1 MLQRTAGSACFSLPM
16 SRLYPRGE
24 SATLRAELSEE
35 GMQMKKQLR
44 GLFCAAALAAVLA
57 LPARAAEQTHHAY
70 LCGYPD
76 GSIQPGAPVTRAQL
90 ACALVRL
97 AEEPL
102 PEPERVTFFDVPGD
116 HWACAQIG
124 KLTGLGL
131 LPFGDGGW
139 FLPSAAV
146 SWRELCGVLDTLADS
161 ETGREIF
168 PALTGAWEE
177 KTVFEAGQGSAAGS
191 AAVSRAELARAMN
204 SLLSRSPDRED
215 AQLRAA
221 AWYWDNQDE
230 TAWYYA
236 DLIEASVDHTCCVP
250 AAAEQ
255 WTGIG

>member
-1 MLQRTAGSACFSLPM
+1 MN
-16 SRLYPRGE
+16 
-24 SATLRAELSEE
+24 
-35 GMQMKKQLR
+35 KQLR
-44 GLFCAAALAAVLA
+44 GLLCAAVLA
-57 LPARAAEQTHHAY
+57 ALLALPVQAAEQTHRAY

-76 GSIQPGAPVTRAQL
+76 GSIRPTAPVTRAQL
-90 ACALVRL
+90 ACTLVRL

-102 PEPERVTFFDVPGD
+102 PEPERVTFFDVPAD
-116 HWACAQIG
+116 HWAGPQIG
-124 KLTGLGL
+124 RLAGLGL

-146 SWRELCGVLDTLADS
+146 SWRELCGVLDRLTDS
-161 ETGREIF
+161 ETGREAF
-168 PALTGAWEE
+168 PALTGAWAE
-177 KTVFEAGQGSAAGS
+177 KTVFEAGQGNAAGG
-191 AAVSRAELARAMN
+191 AAVSRAELARVIN

-230 TAWYYA
+230 MAWYYA
-236 DLIEASVDHTCCVP
+236 DLIEASVDHTCRIP

>member
-1 MLQRTAGSACFSLPM
+1 
-16 SRLYPRGE
+16 
-24 SATLRAELSEE
+24 
-35 GMQMKKQLR
+35 MKKQLR
-44 GLFCAAALAAVLA
+44 GLFCAAALAAVMA
-57 LPARAAEQTHHAY
+57 LPARAAEQTHRAY

-177 KTVFEAGQGSAAGS
+177 KTVLKRGRGAPQAARRSAG
-191 AAVSRAELARAMN
+191 
-204 SLLSRSPDRED
+204 RS
-215 AQLRAA
+215 LRA
-221 AWYWDNQDE
+221 Q
-230 TAWYYA
+230 
-236 DLIEASVDHTCCVP
+236 
-250 AAAEQ
+250 
-255 WTGIG
+255 

>member
-1 MLQRTAGSACFSLPM
+1 
-16 SRLYPRGE
+16 
-24 SATLRAELSEE
+24 
-35 GMQMKKQLR
+35 MKKQLR

-57 LPARAAEQTHHAY
+57 LPARAAEQTHRAY

-177 KTVFEAGQGSAAGS
+177 KAVFEAGQGSAAGS

-215 AQLRAA
+215 VQLRDGVVLRRSDRGVGRPYLPRPGRGGAV
-221 AWYWDNQDE
+221 DGHRLDIVPQSQ
-230 TAWYYA
+230 TACKMLKNGA
-236 DLIEASVDHTCCVP
+236 RSL
-250 AAAEQ
+250 
-255 WTGIG
+255 

>member
-1 MLQRTAGSACFSLPM
+1 
-16 SRLYPRGE
+16 
-24 SATLRAELSEE
+24 
-35 GMQMKKQLR
+35 MKKQLR

-57 LPARAAEQTHHAY
+57 LPARAAEQTHRAY

-161 ETGREIF
+161 ETGRRQRSGQPGGACARNEQF
-168 PALTGAWEE
+168 ALPQS
-177 KTVFEAGQGSAAGS
+177 GQG
-191 AAVSRAELARAMN
+191 RC
-204 SLLSRSPDRED
+204 
-215 AQLRAA
+215 AA
-221 AWYWDNQDE
+221 ACRRVVLGQSGRDGVVLRRSDRGVGRPYLPRPGRGGAVDGHRLDIVPQSQ
-230 TAWYYA
+230 TACKMLKNGA
-236 DLIEASVDHTCCVP
+236 RSL
-250 AAAEQ
+250 
-255 WTGIG
+255 

>member
-1 MLQRTAGSACFSLPM
+1 MN
-16 SRLYPRGE
+16 
-24 SATLRAELSEE
+24 
-35 GMQMKKQLR
+35 KQLR
-44 GLFCAAALAAVLA
+44 GLFCAAALAAMLA
-57 LPARAAEQTHHAY
+57 LPALAAEQTHRAY

-76 GSIQPGAPVTRAQL
+76 GSIRPNAPVTRAQL
-90 ACALVRL
+90 ACTLVRL

-102 PEPERVTFFDVPGD
+102 PEPECVTFFDVPSS

-124 KLTGLGL
+124 NLTGLGL

-146 SWRELCGVLDTLADS
+146 SWRELCSVLDTLAGS
-161 ETGREIF
+161 ETGREAF
-168 PALTGAWEE
+168 PALTGAWAE
-177 KTVFEAGQGSAAGS
+177 KTVFEAGQGSAAGG

-204 SLLSRSPDRED
+204 RLLSRSPDRED

-236 DLIEASVDHTCCVP
+236 DLIEAAVDHTCRIP

-255 WTGIG
+255 WTAIG

>member
-1 MLQRTAGSACFSLPM
+1 M
-16 SRLYPRGE
+16 
-24 SATLRAELSEE
+24 
-35 GMQMKKQLR
+35 
-44 GLFCAAALAAVLA
+44 
-57 LPARAAEQTHHAY
+57 
-70 LCGYPD
+70 
-76 GSIQPGAPVTRAQL
+76 
-90 ACALVRL
+90 
-97 AEEPL
+97 
-102 PEPERVTFFDVPGD
+102 TFFDVPGD

-215 AQLRAA
+215 VQLRAA

>member
-1 MLQRTAGSACFSLPM
+1 M

-24 SATLRAELSEE
+24 SATLAVDFSEE
-35 GMQMKKQLR
+35 GMQMKKRLR
-44 GLFCAAALAAVLA
+44 GILCAAVLAAVLA
-57 LPARAAEQTHHAY
+57 LPARAAEQTHSAY

-76 GSIQPGAPVTRAQL
+76 GTIRPSAPVTRAQL

-102 PEPERVTFFDVPGD
+102 PEPERVTFFDVPAS

-124 KLTGLGL
+124 QLVGLGL

-146 SWRELCGVLDTLADS
+146 SWRELCGILDALAGS
-161 ETGREIF
+161 EAGREAF

-177 KTVFEAGQGSAAGS
+177 KTVLDAGQGSATGG

-204 SLLSRSPDRED
+204 SLLGRSPDQTD
-215 AQLRAA
+215 PQLRAA

-236 DLIEASVDHTCCVP
+236 DLIEAAVDHTSRVP
-250 AAAEQ
+250 NAPEQ
-255 WTGIG
+255 WTAVG

>member
-1 MLQRTAGSACFSLPM
+1 M
-16 SRLYPRGE
+16 
-24 SATLRAELSEE
+24 
-35 GMQMKKQLR
+35 
-44 GLFCAAALAAVLA
+44 
-57 LPARAAEQTHHAY
+57 
-70 LCGYPD
+70 
-76 GSIQPGAPVTRAQL
+76 
-90 ACALVRL
+90 RL

-177 KTVFEAGQGSAAGS
+177 KAVFEAGQGSAAGS

-215 AQLRAA
+215 VQLRAA

-236 DLIEASVDHTCCVP
+236 DLIEASVDHTCRVP
-250 AAAEQ
+250 VAAEQ

>member
-1 MLQRTAGSACFSLPM
+1 M
-16 SRLYPRGE
+16 
-24 SATLRAELSEE
+24 
-35 GMQMKKQLR
+35 
-44 GLFCAAALAAVLA
+44 
-57 LPARAAEQTHHAY
+57 
-70 LCGYPD
+70 
-76 GSIQPGAPVTRAQL
+76 
-90 ACALVRL
+90 RL

-116 HWACAQIG
+116 HWACVQIG

>member
-1 MLQRTAGSACFSLPM
+1 MGSCFSPPM
-16 SRLYPRGE
+16 SRLYLRGE
-24 SATLRAELSEE
+24 SATLTADLPEE

-44 GLFCAAALAAVLA
+44 GLVCAAALAAVLA
-57 LPARAAEQTHHAY
+57 LPARAAEQTHRAY

-76 GSIQPGAPVTRAQL
+76 GSIRPGAPVTRAQL

-102 PEPERVTFFDVPGD
+102 PEPERVTFFDVPSG

-146 SWRELCGVLDTLADS
+146 SWRELCSVLDTLAGS
-161 ETGREIF
+161 ETGREAF
-168 PALTGAWEE
+168 PALTGAWED
-177 KTVFEAGQGSAAGS
+177 KTVLEAEQGSAAGG
-191 AAVSRAELARAMN
+191 AAVSRAELARAIN
-204 SLLSRSPDRED
+204 SLLGRSPDGKD

-230 TAWYYA
+230 TAWYFA
-236 DLIEASVDHTCCVP
+236 ELIEASVDHTCRVP
-250 AAAEQ
+250 NAAEK
-255 WTGIG
+255 WTAIG

>member
-1 MLQRTAGSACFSLPM
+1 
-16 SRLYPRGE
+16 
-24 SATLRAELSEE
+24 
-35 GMQMKKQLR
+35 MKKQLR

-57 LPARAAEQTHHAY
+57 LPALAAEQTHRAY

-102 PEPERVTFFDVPGD
+102 PESERVTFFDVPGD

-139 FLPSAAV
+139 FLPS
-146 SWRELCGVLDTLADS
+146 

-177 KTVFEAGQGSAAGS
+177 KAVFEAGQGSAAGS

-215 AQLRAA
+215 VQLRAA

-250 AAAEQ
+250 AAVEQ

>member
-1 MLQRTAGSACFSLPM
+1 
-16 SRLYPRGE
+16 
-24 SATLRAELSEE
+24 
-35 GMQMKKQLR
+35 MKKQLR

-57 LPARAAEQTHHAY
+57 LPARQRSRHTAPIFA
-70 LCGYPD
+70 GYPD

-191 AAVSRAELARAMN
+191 AAVSRAELAARNEQFALPQ
-204 SLLSRSPDRED
+204 SGQGRC
-215 AQLRAA
+215 AA
-221 AWYWDNQDE
+221 ACRRVVLGQSGRDGVVLRRSDRGGGRSYLPRPGCGGAVDGHRLDIVLQLQ
-230 TAWYYA
+230 TACKMLKNGA
-236 DLIEASVDHTCCVP
+236 RSL
-250 AAAEQ
+250 
-255 WTGIG
+255 

>member
-1 MLQRTAGSACFSLPM
+1 
-16 SRLYPRGE
+16 
-24 SATLRAELSEE
+24 
-35 GMQMKKQLR
+35 MKKQLR

-57 LPARAAEQTHHAY
+57 LPARAAEQTHRAY

-177 KTVFEAGQGSAAGS
+177 KTVFGAGERRRQRGGQPGGACACDEQFALPQSGQG
-191 AAVSRAELARAMN
+191 RC
-204 SLLSRSPDRED
+204 
-215 AQLRAA
+215 AA
-221 AWYWDNQDE
+221 ACRRVVLGQSGRDGVVLRRSD
-230 TAWYYA
+230 
-236 DLIEASVDHTCCVP
+236 
-250 AAAEQ
+250 
-255 WTGIG
+255 

>member
-1 MLQRTAGSACFSLPM
+1 MLG
-16 SRLYPRGE
+16 
-24 SATLRAELSEE
+24 
-35 GMQMKKQLR
+35 
-44 GLFCAAALAAVLA
+44 
-57 LPARAAEQTHHAY
+57 
-70 LCGYPD
+70 
-76 GSIQPGAPVTRAQL
+76 
-90 ACALVRL
+90 
-97 AEEPL
+97 
-102 PEPERVTFFDVPGD
+102 
-116 HWACAQIG
+116 
-124 KLTGLGL
+124 
-131 LPFGDGGW
+131 
-139 FLPSAAV
+139 
-146 SWRELCGVLDTLADS
+146 TLADS

-236 DLIEASVDHTCCVP
+236 DLIEAAVDHTCRVP
-250 AAAEQ
+250 VAAEQ

>member
-1 MLQRTAGSACFSLPM
+1 
-16 SRLYPRGE
+16 
-24 SATLRAELSEE
+24 
-35 GMQMKKQLR
+35 MKKQLR

-57 LPARAAEQTHHAY
+57 LPARAAEQTHRAY

-139 FLPSAAV
+139 FLPSASQLAGAV
-146 SWRELCGVLDTLADS
+146 RCAGHAGGLGDGPRDISGADWCV
-161 ETGREIF
+161 GRENGF
-168 PALTGAWEE
+168 
-177 KTVFEAGQGSAAGS
+177 
-191 AAVSRAELARAMN
+191 
-204 SLLSRSPDRED
+204 
-215 AQLRAA
+215 
-221 AWYWDNQDE
+221 
-230 TAWYYA
+230 
-236 DLIEASVDHTCCVP
+236 
-250 AAAEQ
+250 
-255 WTGIG
+255 